1 MGDQSLSAFRFLVVD
16 HDRFSLRLVSEMLHA
31 FGAEQ
36 VSLAR
41 SADEALTRLHHAP
54 FDLMIADSGM
64 RPVGG
69 LALVSHLRTAAHSPA
84 RYLPVVLIAGDAAPP
99 PGDAGVDSVVRRP
112 FAPGE
117 LREGIAAAVEARRD
131 FIVTA
136 TYAGPDRRR
145 REDPAGYVTDRR
157 VSPALLRR
165 RHTWD
170 GQG

>member
-1 MGDQSLSAFRFLVVD
+1 MGDQSLSSFRFLVVD
-16 HDRFSLRLVSEMLHA
+16 QDRFSLRLVSEMLHA

-54 FDLMIADSGM
+54 FDLMIAESGM

-69 LALVSHLRTAAHSPA
+69 VALVSHLRTAARSPA
-84 RYLPVVLIAGDAAPP
+84 RYLPVVLIAGDNATP
-99 PGDAGVDSVVRRP
+99 PGDLGVDSVVRRP

-117 LREGIAAAVEARRD
+117 LRESIAAAVEARRD

-145 REDPAGYVTDRR
+145 RDDPTAYVTDRR
-157 VSPALLRR
+157 LSPGLQHRR
-165 RHTWD
+165 RSWD
-170 GQG
+170 AE